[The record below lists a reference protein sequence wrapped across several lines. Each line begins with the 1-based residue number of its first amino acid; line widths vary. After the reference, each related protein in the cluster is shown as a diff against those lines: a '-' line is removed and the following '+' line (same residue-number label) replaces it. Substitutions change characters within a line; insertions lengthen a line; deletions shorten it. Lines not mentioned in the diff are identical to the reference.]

1 MSGIVMC
8 CSQHRDVSSAYGC
21 DENLKVRK
29 AHSVFFLQLFLLALV
44 LLVNIKA
51 RCKKF
56 LPSVTIFFF
65 VGTMLHLLTQ
75 LTLDACK

>member
-29 AHSVFFLQLFLLALV
+29 AHSVFFFTA
-44 LLVNIKA
+44 
-51 RCKKF
+51 
-56 LPSVTIFFF
+56 IFI
-65 VGTMLHLLTQ
+65 GSGL
-75 LTLDACK
+75 ACKHKSEM

>member
-1 MSGIVMC
+1 MC

-29 AHSVFFLQLFLLALV
+29 AHSIFFFLRLFLLALV

-51 RCKKF
+51 RCCKKF
-56 LPSVTIFFF
+56 LPSVTIFLCRHD
-65 VGTMLHLLTQ
+65 VASVTQ